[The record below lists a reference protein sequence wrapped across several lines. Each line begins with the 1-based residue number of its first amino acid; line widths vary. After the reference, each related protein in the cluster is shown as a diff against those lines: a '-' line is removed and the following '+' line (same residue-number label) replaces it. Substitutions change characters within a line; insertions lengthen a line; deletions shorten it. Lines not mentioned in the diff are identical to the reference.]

1 MNPAGTLALK
11 LVLTPV
17 LVGGASLASRR
28 WGSAVGGW
36 LIGIPF
42 TSGPVALFLA
52 LDPGPRFAATAA
64 AGIMAGTA
72 SQAAFCLAYAWTA
85 QARGWALSLAAAS
98 AAFGLVT
105 IVLRPVALPRP
116 VFFVAMLAVLAV
128 SLPTMPRVMPRP
140 NATVQFH
147 GGGGPPPWSPHR
159 DTRRME
165 AFGGPRWVTAGVNP
179 AYSRHPSQF
188 PRWDIPARMIVA
200 TVFVI
205 VLTTAAPLLGA
216 RLAGLLAPFPL
227 YASVLATFAHRLE
240 GTDGAV
246 AVLRG
251 LLLGLFAFA
260 AFFFV
265 LAELLETSIAVA
277 FLGAICVALAMQAV
291 SLFVGR
297 RLGLA

>member
-11 LVLTPV
+11 LVLTPI
-17 LVGGASLASRR
+17 LVGAASLTSRR
-28 WGSAVGGW
+28 WGSAVAGW
-36 LIGIPF
+36 LVGIPF
-42 TSGPVALFLA
+42 TSGPVAFFLA

-85 QARGWALSLAAAS
+85 QARGWALCLAAAS

-105 IVLRPVALPRP
+105 IVLRPVAFPTPL
-116 VFFVAMLAVLAV
+116 VFIAMLAVLAV
-128 SLPTMPRVMPRP
+128 SLATMPR
-140 NATVQFH
+140 AA
-147 GGGGPPPWSPHR
+147 
-159 DTRRME
+159 RRLE
-165 AFGGPRWVTAGVNP
+165 RSV
-179 AYSRHPSQF
+179 RF

-200 TVFVI
+200 TVFVV
-205 VLTTAAPLLGA
+205 VLTAAAPLLGA

-227 YASVLATFAHRLE
+227 YATVLATFAHRLE
-240 GTDGAV
+240 GTDAAV
-246 AVLRG
+246 GVLRG

-291 SLFVGR
+291 SFVAGR